1 MPQGT
6 FKKPKTQAPNTNKQK
21 HQKQALGLKK
31 GSFQIAPKKARHL
44 ESAKLQKIVEK
55 SIKTKVEKEMTLRA
69 TDSES
74 KSFKVS
80 ASGAQSRSVDKT
92 AASSSKTDSS

>member
-1 MPQGT
+1 MPQGS
-6 FKKPKTQAPNTNKQK
+6 FKKPKTQAPNSNKQK

-31 GSFQIAPKKARHL
+31 GSFQIAPKKTRHL
-44 ESAKLQKIVEK
+44 EAAKLQKTVDK
-55 SIKTKVEKEMTLRA
+55 AIKTKVEKELTLRA

-80 ASGAQSRSVDKT
+80 ASTSQPRNVGKT
-92 AASSSKTDSS
+92 ASTKADTNY